1 MSVALFGAV
10 GTLARYGLTRIVE
23 ARSVSV
29 FPWATFLVNLTGC
42 FVVAVAIAALVD
54 RPGTPAW
61 LRVGLVVGF
70 AGGYT
75 TFSALAVD
83 TYDLAVGSELAAAL
97 ANAAGSVA
105 LGVAAVAAGTA
116 LGRAVWG

>member
-42 FVVAVAIAALVD
+42 FVVALAIAALVD

-75 TFSALAVD
+75 TFSALAV
-83 TYDLAVGSELAAAL
+83 AL

-116 LGRAVWG
+116 VGRVIWG